1 MKRLFTGLRGKPP
14 ERSYDAVIIG
24 AGIGGL
30 ICANLLAREG
40 LRVLLVEQHYMV
52 GGYCSTFR
60 RKGFTFDAATHFYPL
75 LGNPATIT
83 GKLLRDLG
91 VTNAWVKMDPV
102 DHFHFP
108 DGSTFSVPADFN
120 TYLSKLKQEFP
131 QEVESLDR
139 FFVLVRQV
147 YLSGLLTYFRWRETD
162 RLDQRWQMTVRQV
175 LDEHFRDPKLKLLL
189 AADCG
194 HWGSPPSRTSF
205 VFDSML
211 RLSYFLG
218 NYYPCGGSQAFAD
231 ELALRFEELGGHILM
246 SSNVNRIIVRDKS
259 ACGVEINSGSA
270 HSQQMHSVNA
280 GVVISNADLLLT
292 LERLIEPNH
301 LESGRIASIR
311 RLRPTHPCFL
321 VHIGLKGIATEE
333 LRAAHGYHWDSW
345 DSDRVA
351 TNSFK
356 IFVPTLY
363 EPAMAP
369 PGSHIVIVQKLTDI
383 DYDSIDDWA
392 THKAKVEAYI
402 MQNLERVMPGFTR
415 KVVVKLSASALTSH
429 RFTLNHKGAM
439 LGWEMS
445 PDQLGD
451 HRPAL
456 NGMLKNLYFV
466 GHWTQPGG
474 GITPVIVSAMQVAKK
489 ITGRES
495 RFPTQYA
502 EGVGQFQ
509 PQYAEGVGQFQPRV
523 GACDNPGTKN
533 TNELQTLKA
542 LGLCGANP
550 FRVQKNGCHIF
561 PRVETTLG

>member
-1 MKRLFTGLRGKPP
+1 MKRLFTGLRGKQPD
-14 ERSYDAVIIG
+14 RSYDAVIIG

-40 LRVLLVEQHYMV
+40 LRVLIVEQHYMV

-83 GKLLRDLG
+83 GKLLLDLN
-91 VTNAWVKMDPV
+91 VTNGWVKMDPV

-108 DGSTFSVPADFN
+108 DGSSFSVPADFDL
-120 TYLSKLKQEFP
+120 YLGKLKKEFP
-131 QEVESLDR
+131 EEAEALDR
-139 FFVLVRQV
+139 FFILVREV
-147 YLSGLLTYFRWRETD
+147 YMSGLLTYFRWRETD
-162 RLDQRWQMTVRQV
+162 RLGSYRDMTVRQI
-175 LDEHFRDPKLKLLL
+175 LDQCFRNRKLKLLL

-218 NYYPCGGSQAFAD
+218 NYYPRGGSQAFAD

-246 SSNVNRIIVRDKS
+246 SSSVNRIVARNKT
-259 ACGVEINSGSA
+259 ACGVEVSA
-270 HSQQMHSVNA
+270 GGPQGRQLQRVNA
-280 GVVISNADLLLT
+280 EFVVSNADLLLT
-292 LERLIEPNH
+292 LERLIGPGQVNPD
-301 LESGRIASIR
+301 RIASIR
-311 RLRPTHPCFL
+311 KLRPTHPCFL
-321 VHIGLKGIATEE
+321 VHIGLKDMPTQE

-345 DSDRVA
+345 DSDLVA

-363 EPAMAP
+363 ERAMAP
-369 PGSHIVIVQKLTDI
+369 PGGHIVIVQKLTDI
-383 DYDSIDDWA
+383 DYDAIEDWD

-402 MQNLERVMPGFTR
+402 MRNLERVMPGFSE
-415 KVVVKLSASALTSH
+415 KVVVKLSASALTSK
-429 RFTLNHKGAM
+429 RYTLNHQGAM

-445 PDQLGD
+445 PDQLGE

-456 NGMLKNLYFV
+456 NGVLKNLYFV

-474 GITPVIVSAMQVAKK
+474 GITPVIVSAMQVAKE
-489 ITGRES
+489 ITGGTEQS
-495 RFPTQYA
+495 HFAPAGFGLNQVVPRFEQK
-502 EGVGQFQ
+502 
-509 PQYAEGVGQFQPRV
+509 RW
-523 GACDNPGTKN
+523 
-533 TNELQTLKA
+533 
-542 LGLCGANP
+542 GLA
-550 FRVQKNGCHIF
+550 
-561 PRVETTLG
+561 ETT

>member
-1 MKRLFTGLRGKPP
+1 MKRLFKGLRAAAP
-14 ERSYDAVIIG
+14 EASYDAVIIG

-83 GKLLRDLG
+83 GKLLRELG

-108 DGSTFSVPADFN
+108 DGSTFAVPADFD
-120 TYLSKLKQEFP
+120 TYRCKLKQEFP
-131 QEVESLDR
+131 HEAENQDR
-139 FFVLVRQV
+139 FFALVQEV

-162 RLDQRWQMTVRQV
+162 RLDQYSQKTVRQV
-175 LDEHFRDPKLKLLL
+175 LDQHFCDPKLKLLL
-189 AADCG
+189 AADCA

-218 NYYPCGGSQAFAD
+218 NYYPRGGSQAFAD
-231 ELALRFEELGGHILM
+231 ELALRFEESGGHILT
-246 SSNVNRIIVRDKS
+246 SANVKRIVVRNKR
-259 ACGVEINSGSA
+259 ACGVEINTHPGQT
-270 HSQQMHSVNA
+270 HCVNA

-292 LERLIEPNH
+292 LEQLIEPGH
-301 LESGRIASIR
+301 IDRGRVASIR
-311 RLRPTHPCFL
+311 KLRPSHPCFL
-321 VHIGLKGIATEE
+321 VHVGLKGMATEV
-333 LRAAHGYHWDSW
+333 LRTAHGYHWDSW
-345 DSDRVA
+345 DPDRVA

-363 EPAMAP
+363 EPTMAP
-369 PGSHIVIVQKLTDI
+369 PGGHIVIVQKLTAI
-383 DYDSIDDWA
+383 DYDSIDDWT

-402 MQNLERVMPGFTR
+402 MENLERVIPGFTE
-415 KVVVKLSASALTSH
+415 KIVVKLSASALTSH
-429 RFTLNHKGAM
+429 RFTLNHQGAM

-451 HRPAL
+451 NRPAL

-474 GITPVIVSAMQVAKK
+474 GITPVIVSAMQVARK
-489 ITGRES
+489 IMGQQPGFANTFDVNHWLKSANIR
-495 RFPTQYA
+495 
-502 EGVGQFQ
+502 GVFS
-509 PQYAEGVGQFQPRV
+509 
-523 GACDNPGTKN
+523 
-533 TNELQTLKA
+533 EL
-542 LGLCGANP
+542 
-550 FRVQKNGCHIF
+550 
-561 PRVETTLG
+561 